1 MVKLF
6 QLRRK
11 SLFGQILDW
20 MLTPLLLLLP
30 LSVMLSWVV
39 AESIAGR
46 PFDRGLEH
54 NVKAL
59 VQLIK
64 TDRQHLLFNLP
75 SPAREILRADDT
87 DIIYYQVIG
96 AHGELVSGDGDFPMP
111 PEDDKSS
118 LGEMHLRDDKMHGVN
133 IRVAYEWVKVELPNA
148 KPVLVQVGETLEKRS
163 VLATEIIKGV
173 LLPQLVVLPLV
184 VLLVWL
190 ALGHGIEPLNALGE
204 RIRQRKPDDMSPL
217 EGHYVPKEIAP
228 LVASFNDLLTRL
240 KDSIATQKRFL
251 ADAAHQ
257 LKTPLAGLRMQAD
270 LAQREGSNTQ
280 ELKKSLQLIGRA
292 SIRATHTVNQL
303 LSLARA
309 ESGNASIAHSPCNIV
324 EIAQSV
330 IQDSLPHA
338 LERHIDLGYEGV
350 GADSRGVRI
359 LGNATLLKELVRN
372 LVDNAMSYTPSN
384 AQTPGVITVRVLS
397 DTAAKVVALQVE
409 DSGPGIPATER
420 EQIFQPFYRVLG
432 TEVDGSGLG
441 LAIVMEVAQLHGA
454 TVNVQDASPGKPNPG
469 ASFTVLFQNTL
480 T

>member
-1 MVKLF
+1 
-6 QLRRK
+6 
-11 SLFGQILDW
+11 
-20 MLTPLLLLLP
+20 
-30 LSVMLSWVV
+30 MLSWVV

-64 TDRQHLLFNLP
+64 TDQQHLLFNLP

-87 DIIYYQVIG
+87 DTIYYQVIG
-96 AHGELVSGDGDFPMP
+96 THGELVSGDGDFPIP
-111 PEDDKSS
+111 PEDDRSS

-133 IRVAYEWVKVELPNA
+133 IRVAYEWVKVDLPNA

-173 LLPQLVVLPLV
+173 LLPQLVILPLV
-184 VLLVWL
+184 ILLVWL

-217 EGHYVPKEIAP
+217 EGNYVPKEIAP

-309 ESGNASIAHSPCNIV
+309 ESGNTSIARAPCNMV

-338 LERHIDLGYEGV
+338 MEKHIDLGYEGV
-350 GADSRGVRI
+350 NADSRGVRI

-372 LVDNAMSYTPSN
+372 LVDNAMNYTPSSAEN
-384 AQTPGVITVRVLS
+384 PGVITVRVLS
-397 DTAAKVVALQVE
+397 NTAGKVVALQVE
-409 DSGPGIPATER
+409 DSGPGIPAAER
-420 EQIFQPFYRVLG
+420 EQIFRPFYRALG
-432 TEVDGSGLG
+432 TQVDGSGLG
-441 LAIVMEVAQLHGA
+441 LAIVMEVARLHSA
-454 TVNVQDASPGKPNPG
+454 MVNVQDASPGKPQPG
-469 ASFTVLFQNTL
+469 ASFTVRFPHTSA
-480 T
+480 

>member
-64 TDRQHLLFNLP
+64 TDQQHLFFNLP
-75 SPAREILRADDT
+75 SLAREILRADDT
-87 DIIYYQVIG
+87 DTIYYQVIG
-96 AHGELVSGDGDFPMP
+96 AHGELVSGDGDLPIP

-133 IRVAYEWVKVELPNA
+133 IRVAYEWVKIDLPNA

-173 LLPQLVVLPLV
+173 LLPQLVILPLV
-184 VLLVWL
+184 ILLVWL

-217 EGHYVPKEIAP
+217 EGNYVPKEIAP

-309 ESGNASIAHSPCNIV
+309 ESGNTSIARAPCNMV

-338 LERHIDLGYEGV
+338 MEKHIDLGYEGV
-350 GADSRGVRI
+350 NADSRGVRI
-359 LGNATLLKELVRN
+359 LGNATLLKGLVRN
-372 LVDNAMSYTPSN
+372 LVDNAMNYTPSSAEN
-384 AQTPGVITVRVLS
+384 PGVITVRVLS
-397 DTAAKVVALQVE
+397 DTAGKVVALQVE
-409 DSGPGIPATER
+409 DSGPDIPAAER
-420 EQIFQPFYRVLG
+420 EQIFRPFYRALG
-432 TEVDGSGLG
+432 MQVDGSGLG
-441 LAIVMEVAQLHGA
+441 LAIVMEVARLHSA
-454 TVNVQDASPGKPNPG
+454 MVNVQDTSPGKPQPG
-469 ASFTVLFQNTL
+469 ASFTVHFPHTSA
-480 T
+480 

>member
-96 AHGELVSGDGDFPMP
+96 AHGELVSGDGDFPIP

-133 IRVAYEWVKVELPNA
+133 IRVAYEWVKVDLPNA

-350 GADSRGVRI
+350 GTDSRGVRI

>member
-96 AHGELVSGDGDFPMP
+96 AHGELVSGDGDFPIP

-133 IRVAYEWVKVELPNA
+133 IRVAYEWVKVDLPNA

-257 LKTPLAGLRMQAD
+257 LKTPLAGLSMQAD

>member
-1 MVKLF
+1 
-6 QLRRK
+6 
-11 SLFGQILDW
+11 
-20 MLTPLLLLLP
+20 
-30 LSVMLSWVV
+30 
-39 AESIAGR
+39 
-46 PFDRGLEH
+46 
-54 NVKAL
+54 
-59 VQLIK
+59 
-64 TDRQHLLFNLP
+64 
-75 SPAREILRADDT
+75 
-87 DIIYYQVIG
+87 
-96 AHGELVSGDGDFPMP
+96 
-111 PEDDKSS
+111 
-118 LGEMHLRDDKMHGVN
+118 
-133 IRVAYEWVKVELPNA
+133 
-148 KPVLVQVGETLEKRS
+148 
-163 VLATEIIKGV
+163 
-173 LLPQLVVLPLV
+173 
-184 VLLVWL
+184 
-190 ALGHGIEPLNALGE
+190 
-204 RIRQRKPDDMSPL
+204 
-217 EGHYVPKEIAP
+217 
-228 LVASFNDLLTRL
+228 
-240 KDSIATQKRFL
+240 
-251 ADAAHQ
+251 
-257 LKTPLAGLRMQAD
+257 
-270 LAQREGSNTQ
+270 
-280 ELKKSLQLIGRA
+280 
-292 SIRATHTVNQL
+292 
-303 LSLARA
+303 
-309 ESGNASIAHSPCNIV
+309 V

>member
-96 AHGELVSGDGDFPMP
+96 AHGELVSGDGDFPIP

-133 IRVAYEWVKVELPNA
+133 IRVAYEWVKVDLPNA

>member
-96 AHGELVSGDGDFPMP
+96 AHGELVSGDGDFPIP

-133 IRVAYEWVKVELPNA
+133 IRVAYEWVKVDLPNA

-204 RIRQRKPDDMSPL
+204 RIRQRKPDDLSPL

>member
-64 TDRQHLLFNLP
+64 TDQQHLLFNLP

-87 DIIYYQVIG
+87 DTIYYQVIG
-96 AHGELVSGDGDFPMP
+96 THGELVSGDGDFPIP

-133 IRVAYEWVKVELPNA
+133 IRVAYEWVKVDLPNA

-173 LLPQLVVLPLV
+173 LLPQLVILPLV
-184 VLLVWL
+184 ILLVWL
-190 ALGHGIEPLNALGE
+190 ALGHGI
-204 RIRQRKPDDMSPL
+204 KPDDMSPL
-217 EGHYVPKEIAP
+217 EGNYVPKEIAP

-309 ESGNASIAHSPCNIV
+309 ESGNTSIARAPCNMV

-338 LERHIDLGYEGV
+338 MEKHIDLGYEGV
-350 GADSRGVRI
+350 NADSRGVRI

-372 LVDNAMSYTPSN
+372 LVDNAMNYTPSSAEN
-384 AQTPGVITVRVLS
+384 PGVITVRVLS
-397 DTAAKVVALQVE
+397 NTAGKVVALQVE
-409 DSGPGIPATER
+409 DSGPGIPAAER
-420 EQIFQPFYRVLG
+420 EQIFRPFYRALG
-432 TEVDGSGLG
+432 TQVDGSGLG
-441 LAIVMEVAQLHGA
+441 LAIVMEVARLHSA
-454 TVNVQDASPGKPNPG
+454 MVNVQDASPGKPQPG
-469 ASFTVLFQNTL
+469 ASFTVRFPHTSA
-480 T
+480 